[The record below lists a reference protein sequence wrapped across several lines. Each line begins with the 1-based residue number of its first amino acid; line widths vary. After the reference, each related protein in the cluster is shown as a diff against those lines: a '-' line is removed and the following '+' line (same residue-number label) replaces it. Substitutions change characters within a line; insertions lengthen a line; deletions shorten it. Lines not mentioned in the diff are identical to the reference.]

1 MTTGDQTDRR
11 VRLVG
16 FVDNRKLLRCTPAST
31 PLRAGKNFHLNAIT
45 SHNVETQLY

>member
-16 FVDNRKLLRCTPAST
+16 FVDNRKLLRCTPVST